1 MIVDDVIRR
10 SRAAGANGVVTLRA
24 GAGGSGGNHWLG
36 AQAGL
41 RLAIHKA
48 QVGCCEKWQGLALDD
63 RGIIGANGQVRRRD
77 IAAGRLQDHVVVVAA
92 IAIGKCVA
100 RVDREGAIAR
110 IDRIKALA
118 EAADAIACYDSNS
131 IWRSITAG

>member
-63 RGIIGANGQVRRRD
+63 RGIIGANGEVRRRD
-77 IAAGRLQDHVVVVAA
+77 VAAGALQDHVVIVAT
-92 IAIGKCVA
+92 IAIIEHKA
-100 RVDREGAIAR
+100 RVHTQAAR
-110 IDRIKALA
+110 PSVGLIKALR
-118 EAADAIACYDSNS
+118 EARERIACYDSNS